1 MTDILSLFLE
11 LFIRFFFVG
20 LFSIGG
26 GLATLPFLTDMGEAT
41 GWFGAD
47 TISDMVAISE
57 STPGPLGVN
66 MASYIGFQTASE
78 FSSAFGALGSVIA
91 TIGLV
96 APSIIIILIVSRVL
110 MKFRDSKYVEFA
122 FYGLRAAS
130 LGLIAAAL
138 LSVAKIAFFG
148 TEEFSDI
155 ASLIG
160 AIDYKAV
167 ILSIIIF
174 ICIKKF
180 KKVHPIVLI
189 LISGLAGIIFK
200 MG

>member
-1 MTDILSLFLE
+1 MTDVLSLFLE
-11 LFIRFFFVG
+11 LFVRFFFVG

-26 GLATLPFLTDMGEAT
+26 GLATLPFLDDMGKAT

-57 STPGPLGVN
+57 STPGPIGVN
-66 MASYIGFQTASE
+66 MASYIGFQTGNE
-78 FSSAFGALGSVIA
+78 FGGIFGALGSIIA
-91 TIGLV
+91 TLGLV
-96 APSIIIILIVSRVL
+96 LPSLIVIVIVSKMLR
-110 MKFRDSKYVEFA
+110 KFRDSKYVEFT

-130 LGLIAAAL
+130 LGLITAAL
-138 LSVAKIAFFG
+138 LSVAKIAFIG
-148 TEEFSDI
+148 TQEISDLS
-155 ASLIG
+155 AFFG
-160 AIDYKAV
+160 AINYKSV
-167 ILSIIIF
+167 ILSIIVF

-189 LISGLAGIIFK
+189 LISGLAGILLK

>member
-26 GLATLPFLTDMGEAT
+26 GLATLPFLTNMGEAT

-57 STPGPLGVN
+57 STPGPIGVN
-66 MASYIGFQTASE
+66 MASYIGFQV
-78 FSSAFGALGSVIA
+78 SSDFGVAFGVLGSVIA

-96 APSIIIILIVSRVL
+96 TPSVIVIVIVSKML
-110 MKFRDSKYVEFA
+110 MKFRDSKYVEFT

-130 LGLIAAAL
+130 VGLITAAL
-138 LSVAKIAFFG
+138 LSVAKIAFTG
-148 TEEFSDI
+148 TEEIPDI
-155 ASLIG
+155 ASLVS
-160 AIDYKAV
+160 AINYKTV

-189 LISGLAGIIFK
+189 LISGLLGIMFK

>member
-11 LFIRFFFVG
+11 LFVRFFFVG

-26 GLATLPFLTDMGEAT
+26 GLATLPFLSDMGEAT
-41 GWFGAD
+41 GWFGAE

-57 STPGPLGVN
+57 STPGPIGVN

-78 FSSAFGALGSVIA
+78 FGSAFGALGSVIA

-96 APSIIIILIVSRVL
+96 TPSLIIILIVSRVL

>member
-11 LFIRFFFVG
+11 LFVRFFFVG

-26 GLATLPFLTDMGEAT
+26 GLATLPFLSDMGEAT
-41 GWFGAD
+41 GWFGAE

-57 STPGPLGVN
+57 STPGPIGVN

-78 FSSAFGALGSVIA
+78 FGSAFGALGSVIA

-96 APSIIIILIVSRVL
+96 TPSLIIILIVSRVL

-148 TEEFSDI
+148 TEELSDI

>member
-11 LFIRFFFVG
+11 LFVRFFFVG

-26 GLATLPFLTDMGEAT
+26 GLATLPFLSDMGEAT

-57 STPGPLGVN
+57 STPGPIGVN
-66 MASYIGFQTASE
+66 MASYIGFQTAGD
-78 FSSAFGALGSVIA
+78 FGSAFGALGSVIA

-96 APSIIIILIVSRVL
+96 TPSLIIILIVSRVL
-110 MKFRDSKYVEFA
+110 MKFRDSKYVEFT

-148 TEEFSDI
+148 TEELSDI

>member
-11 LFIRFFFVG
+11 LFVRFFFVG

-26 GLATLPFLTDMGEAT
+26 GLATLPFLSDMGEAT
-41 GWFGAD
+41 GWFGAE

-57 STPGPLGVN
+57 STPGPIGVN

-78 FSSAFGALGSVIA
+78 FGSAFGALGSVIA

-96 APSIIIILIVSRVL
+96 TPSLIIILIVSRVL

-130 LGLIAAAL
+130 LGLITAAL

-148 TEEFSDI
+148 MNEVSDI
-155 ASLIG
+155 ASLFGSIN
-160 AIDYKAV
+160 YKTV

>member
-66 MASYIGFQTASE
+66 MASYIGFQTAGE
-78 FSSAFGALGSVIA
+78 FGSALGALGSITA
-91 TIGLV
+91 TVALV
-96 APSIIIILIVSRVL
+96 TPSVIIILIISKMLQR
-110 MKFRDSKYVEFA
+110 FRDSKYVEFA

-130 LGLIAAAL
+130 LGLITSAL

-148 TEEFSDI
+148 MSEISDM
-155 ASLIG
+155 ASLFGSIN
-160 AIDYKAV
+160 YKTV

>member
-26 GLATLPFLTDMGEAT
+26 GLATLPFLSDMGEAT

-57 STPGPLGVN
+57 STPGPIGVN
-66 MASYIGFQTASE
+66 MASYIGFQTAGD
-78 FSSAFGALGSVIA
+78 FGSAFGALGSVIA

-96 APSIIIILIVSRVL
+96 TPSLIIILIVSRVL
-110 MKFRDSKYVEFA
+110 MKFRDSKYVEFT

-148 TEEFSDI
+148 TEELSDI

>member
-1 MTDILSLFLE
+1 MTDLLSLFLE
-11 LFIRFFFVG
+11 LFLRFFFVG
-20 LFSIGG
+20 LFSVGG
-26 GLATLPFLTDMGEAT
+26 GLATLPFLSDMGEAT
-41 GWFGAD
+41 GWFDAQ

-57 STPGPLGVN
+57 STPGPIGVN
-66 MASYIGFQTASE
+66 MASYIGFQTVSE
-78 FSSAFGALGSVIA
+78 FGSAFGALGSVIA

-96 APSIIIILIVSRVL
+96 TPSVIVILIISKML
-110 MKFRDSKYVEFA
+110 QKFRDSKYVEFA

-130 LGLIAAAL
+130 LGLITSAL

-148 TEEFSDI
+148 TEKFSDI

-167 ILSIIIF
+167 VLSIIIF

-189 LISGLAGIIFK
+189 LISGLVGIILK

>member
-11 LFIRFFFVG
+11 LFVRFFFVG

-26 GLATLPFLTDMGEAT
+26 GLATLPFLSDMGEAT
-41 GWFGAD
+41 GWFGAE

-57 STPGPLGVN
+57 STPGPIGVN

-78 FSSAFGALGSVIA
+78 FGSAFGALGSVIA

-96 APSIIIILIVSRVL
+96 TPSLIIILIVSRVL

-130 LGLIAAAL
+130 LGLITSAL

-148 TEEFSDI
+148 MSEVSDI
-155 ASLIG
+155 ASLFGSIN
-160 AIDYKAV
+160 YKTV

>member
-11 LFIRFFFVG
+11 LFVRFFFVG

-26 GLATLPFLTDMGEAT
+26 GLATLPFLSDMGEAT
-41 GWFGAD
+41 GWFGAE

-57 STPGPLGVN
+57 STPGPIGVN

-78 FSSAFGALGSVIA
+78 FGSAFGALGSVIA

-96 APSIIIILIVSRVL
+96 TPSIIIILIVSRVL

>member
-11 LFIRFFFVG
+11 LFVRFFFVG

-26 GLATLPFLTDMGEAT
+26 GLATLPFLSDMGEAT
-41 GWFGAD
+41 GWFGAE

-57 STPGPLGVN
+57 STPGPIGVN

-78 FSSAFGALGSVIA
+78 FGSAFGALGSVIA

-96 APSIIIILIVSRVL
+96 TPSIIIILIVSRVL

-148 TEEFSDI
+148 TEELSDI